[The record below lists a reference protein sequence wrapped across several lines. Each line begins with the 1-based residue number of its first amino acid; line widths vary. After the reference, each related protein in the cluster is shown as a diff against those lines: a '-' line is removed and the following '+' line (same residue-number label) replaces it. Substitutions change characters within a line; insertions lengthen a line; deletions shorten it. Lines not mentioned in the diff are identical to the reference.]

1 VRVSWTKGLEKELA
15 TQVRGNFAEALVM
28 RRRLKQLLL
37 DKVDL
42 SQKISRGKDGYDN
55 ANWAFLQADSRG
67 YERALHEVLELIL
80 ENT

>member
-1 VRVSWTKGLEKELA
+1 
-15 TQVRGNFAEALVM
+15 M

-37 DKVDL
+37 DKVDS
-42 SQKISRGKDGYDN
+42 SQRISRGKDGYDN